1 MRILNER
8 GPKDIINAYKN
19 TRDLA
24 HVDKIDFENSKFK
37 ELSKEEAMQLL
48 QNQQGDQFKLL
59 INGEVIALDEKGRVA
74 SPRTRYVSSEQD
86 YTGVSGARTAIL
98 NRMPGSH
105 LIKIA
110 DKIFSADI
118 KRKDLDL
125 MNQRANRESDVVNTY
140 SELSG
145 APRMSTSRGW
155 YHHAYGPLSDLEY
168 YPYNTLN
175 RTNLANAIHTA
186 YDDDLEEYKNNLEYY
201 QGMIKKIDKKMDKLD
216 VDSEEYARF
225 LQRRNDY
232 AEQAKDA
239 EISIEYIT
247 DKISKEINL
256 AKDLKA
262 ALRYSDSMKNMI
274 DRKDE
279 IRATWNKSQRLQKQ
293 IEAARENIDNVKHN
307 GSQIAIDRR
316 RDLYLA
322 SKELDNLK
330 NELNNVTEV
339 LKHTNE
345 IDAQALTS
353 LQAKYKKIEDE
364 FNQSKDLISKLAKI
378 RKE

>member
-8 GPKDIINAYKN
+8 GPRDIINAYKN

-48 QNQQGDQFKLL
+48 QNQQGDKLKLL
-59 INGEVIALDEKGRVA
+59 INNEVIALDEKGRVA
-74 SPRTRYVSSEQD
+74 SPRTRYVSSEQE
-86 YTGVSGARTAIL
+86 YTGSSRARTATL

-110 DKIFSADI
+110 DKIFSPDI

-140 SELSG
+140 GELSG
-145 APRMSTSRGW
+145 TPRMSMSRGW
-155 YHHAYGPLSDLEY
+155 NHHAYGPLSDLEY

-201 QGMIKKIDKKMDKLD
+201 QGMIKKIDKKMDTLD

-239 EISIEYIT
+239 KISIEYIT
-247 DKISKEINL
+247 DKIQRETNS

-274 DRKDE
+274 DKKDE
-279 IRATWNKSQRLQKQ
+279 IRATLDKSKQLQNQ
-293 IEAARENIDNVKHN
+293 IEAAHENIDNIKRN
-307 GSQIAIDRR
+307 GSQIAIDKR

-339 LKHTNE
+339 LKHTDE
-345 IDAQALTS
+345 IDVQALTS
-353 LQAKYKKIEDE
+353 LQAKYKEIEDE
-364 FNQSKDLISKLAKI
+364 FNQNPFSKLAKR